1 MDSIAPPLSVEEEVY
16 AGSLVDLAYSLA
28 GLDPTRTDMTPQ
40 QVLAWLQ
47 GVDVQVRQHGYK

>member
-1 MDSIAPPLSVEEEVY
+1 VEEEVY

-28 GLDPTRTDMTPQ
+28 GIDPTRTDMTPQ

-47 GVDVQVRQHGYK
+47 GVDVQVRED